1 MRHKTLIIHL
11 IRQDLKHSQLTDTL
25 KGMGLEDGG
34 LYALDLMALVAQL
47 MKVPASQLEQFT
59 TTYGQFLDR
68 APQLPISFSGQE
80 LTPVAEA
87 CYKQLKGCLG

>member
-1 MRHKTLIIHL
+1 MHHKTLMIQL
-11 IRQDLKHSQLTDTL
+11 IRQDLKHSQLTGSL
-25 KGMGLEDGG
+25 KAFGLEDSG

-59 TTYGQFLDR
+59 TIYGQFLDR
-68 APQLPISFSGQE
+68 APQLPISFNGQE
-80 LTPVAEA
+80 LAPVAEA